1 MTIEARPFVYAL
13 FPSLTRFLLAEQDEP
28 APTAKRSTELV
39 ALMDDRWVKATAL
52 EPPKWASPRGWMLV
66 VHEFARIVHEVRPT
80 RLVADSWAKLG
91 LDVTYAI
98 HRYHVA
104 PIRGDAARD
113 AARFGWTGPV
123 RLLEVLLDAYSQA
136 VG

>member
-28 APTAKRSTELV
+28 APTAKRPAELV
-39 ALMDDRWVKATAL
+39 ALMDARWVKATAL
-52 EPPKWASPRGWMLV
+52 DPPKWASPRGWMLV
-66 VHEFARIVHEVRPT
+66 VHEFARVVHEVRPT

-104 PIRGDAARD
+104 PIRGEAARD

-123 RLLEVLLDAYSQA
+123 RLLEALLDAYSQA